1 MKNQIMANLKDL
13 LKTHKFFY
21 EVEIKRTSF
30 FTFNGYMDWLIGN
43 HIIALEEKLT
53 ENRFKLRFPKFI
65 VYNIIHNPILYRK
78 WPFKYRNRII
88 IPAIYEDRFELYENI
103 DSKFK
108 DLSIPNIKYLNKDN
122 WFLRD
127 NEIKIIKEI
136 NLDLNLNLNLNYEE
150 KVFIKKIIQKY

>member
-88 IPAIYEDRFELYENI
+88 IPALYTDYFELYKNI
-103 DSKFK
+103 DLKFK
-108 DLSIPNIKYLNKDN
+108 DLNIPNIGYKNKDS

-127 NEIKIIKEI
+127 DELKILKGIRI
-136 NLDLNLNLNLNYEE
+136 NLNLSDKE
-150 KVFIKKIIQKY
+150 KIFTKKIIQKY